1 MPQPAR
7 QSVEQREV
15 LSSDLSRRVW
25 NRRAQ
30 LTRNHLFFF
39 QAEDGIRDVAV
50 TGGSDV
56 CSSDLCGR
64 RLPAPEFARTV
75 TLLWLLETHGLRAVR
90 FRRIR
95 VVLNARGENM
105 NENPYVLEYSFV
117 PTECGN
123 FVITSKELKDD
134 VYSILGGFSYGDNI
148 AATGVFFVGEL
159 EMPNVEDFVNWAKEV
174 EREYLAG
181 KDVEH
186 ASVKVIR
193 AHQSM
198 EQVSEQ
204 HAIFRSTSL

>member
-1 MPQPAR
+1 
-7 QSVEQREV
+7 
-15 LSSDLSRRVW
+15 
-25 NRRAQ
+25 
-30 LTRNHLFFF
+30 
-39 QAEDGIRDVAV
+39 
-50 TGGSDV
+50 
-56 CSSDLCGR
+56 
-64 RLPAPEFARTV
+64 
-75 TLLWLLETHGLRAVR
+75 
-90 FRRIR
+90 
-95 VVLNARGENM
+95 M

-148 AATGVFFVGEL
+148 DATGVFFVGEL

-204 HAIFRSTSL
+204 HAIFRSFIQVDPQYFIDGTSLEEQQAELVINKEASFSELMDALEQAAIDEAEKCDCDNCKEFLAE